1 MAKLKSSRV
10 YGNLTVDDVL
20 LVSTDATITGNLT
33 VLGTTTTVNS
43 TTVTI
48 EGPIVQQGAGAN
60 GAALTSDDGKDRGLD
75 LSYYAGG
82 AQLEA
87 FMGWNTANSE
97 FAFGDNVTIS
107 GDVVS
112 FNTYGNIRALHYIG
126 EGDTLGNITG
136 ANVTG
141 WVKQANYANYAGNVV
156 NASQPNITSV
166 GNLSGLQIGNAST
179 TGNVVIDTNG
189 NITATGSIIAN
200 GAQSNL
206 TIGTALANN
215 SQANIYGNLYV
226 TGTISGSINAT
237 IEAKGSSWDVQYKDN
252 TGNLAGSDAFKFDAS
267 SSNTVT
273 IGTGFTFVGDTGNAN
288 VANSITFQNGGVVGA
303 NVQGSGNGV
312 DLYAPSGS
320 DYVQLNYD
328 DSVFVWANADQI
340 SFDASGSYYANL
352 YTGNGLFEVTNAFS
366 AAGGNLEVDE
376 NGNVNA
382 AGYGSFADLYDTNL
396 TANYIVFPD
405 STGKL
410 KGTAGFAIASNVL
423 SANNF
428 STTDANIQ
436 GNVTLNKTLH
446 TAGNLLTTNSD
457 GNIVDTSITLSS
469 GLLTIGNAN
478 VTGTTTTNKLKITG
492 LNSNSPV
499 SGGILTTDNTGNVTE
514 STDFTYTAS
523 TLFTPNANVSGQV
536 TASNVAVNTISQT
549 QVVFAGAGGL
559 LEGDANITYTIGNST
574 LEVNNINS
582 TGIVYGNVLQT
593 NLSANVVPVLDN
605 NGNLTSD
612 AGLAYYVGNTTLVAN
627 NIVGTTTIKSA
638 NIFDTDLA
646 LHSVVIAGTNGQ
658 LMDDTAGGFA
668 YYTGNATLT
677 SNNVIVSADLTS
689 GNVYANTGNIKAG
702 NIISDNLLYAN
713 GNPWDF
719 AKANGSA
726 TDIQFK
732 SSTGDL
738 QGSSNFTFDPA
749 TSLLTVTGNATVTGN
764 LSANN
769 ANLTTDLYVGGNA
782 NIIGYVKAG
791 DTTITGNLVV
801 TGTTTSVNT
810 TTTQLEDPL
819 IDLGLGANGAALTND
834 DGKDRGAI
842 LHTYNGAT
850 SAKNDIF
857 MGWKDSEGYF
867 VLAQNVTVTNS
878 VVDYGS
884 TDADKQANLADLHL
898 GNIYAYN
905 ANFGGAVFSN
915 GNITLGSGS
924 FLNGDVK
931 GNISGN
937 IKVAGANGSI
947 QFASNVIEHLGSDVT
962 AGNFV
967 VGQHYK
973 IDVPGSTDFTLIGAT
988 NSSSGTYFTA
998 TGVGAGT
1005 GTAKPS
1011 NTYGD
1016 LANDGA
1022 NLEYVAGTL
1031 TVSYAGAGTVVADL
1045 LTGTLTTTAQP
1056 NISSVGTLT
1065 SLSTSG
1071 NISIDNSSPT
1081 NGLLTDNLY
1090 YANGNPWDFMTAAG
1104 STGQLQYHG
1113 SGTDLAASANLTYDD
1128 GTQTLTVVGNIVTG
1142 AGSGGN
1148 ITGANE
1154 IHANY
1159 FYGDGSNLTNVTAEF
1174 VAAANLTGGTLSS
1187 NVTSSS
1193 LTTVG
1198 TLISLEVTG
1207 DITSDTGNITATTGN
1222 VVVTAGSVNVALGD
1236 VNVTSGNVSANNIT
1250 SNALTSTGIVY
1261 TNGSN
1266 TLVTDAMNFSYTAG
1280 SGTLSVANANVTS
1293 NLTVTGNIIDGG
1305 LSTNQ
1310 IAYTASGNVI
1320 TGDTNFTYDGAN
1332 LKVGTNISANVSTG
1346 AIVAANVTSNNV
1358 TATQVVYGDTG
1369 GKLTS
1374 DSGFKYYTGNSTMVA
1389 NNFIASS
1396 SANLGAIGNVTITG
1410 GSDGQYLVAN
1420 GSSGGLKWASV
1431 DAAKISNGTSSVDIP
1446 VTNGN
1451 IQLTSAGNLVVEVT
1465 GLGANV
1471 TGYVTVDGDIQGNN
1485 ITATANITAEGTTD
1499 ATNAVTGTIT
1509 TAGGIS
1515 AQGNIYTGHAI
1526 GFANTPGAN
1535 TDSAAYIQFNAT
1547 ANSLDFI
1554 FN

>member
-1 MAKLKSSRV
+1 MAKLKDTHV
-10 YGNLTVDDVL
+10 YGNININNL
-20 LVSTDATITGNLT
+20 LNVTNDATFSGNATVTGNLT
-33 VLGTTTTVNS
+33 VMGTTTTVNS
-43 TTVTI
+43 NTI
-48 EGPIVQQGAGAN
+48 QVEGPIVQQGSGPN
-60 GAALTSDDGKDRGLD
+60 GTALTNSDGKDRGLQ
-75 LSYYAGG
+75 LSYYDSG
-82 AQLEA
+82 AVDA
-87 FMGWNTANSE
+87 FLGYLPGSNTFTLARD
-97 FAFGDNVTIS
+97 ATIS
-107 GDVVS
+107 SDHVS
-112 FNTYGNIRALHYIG
+112 VNKYGNLNLGTYALANVGHANAAGVITADG
-126 EGDTLGNITG
+126 GGLGNLTG

-141 WVKQANYANYAGNVV
+141 TVANANYASYAGTVTGAV
-156 NASQPNITSV
+156 QGNITDAGNLTSI
-166 GNLSGLQIGNAST
+166 GNLSSLTVGSGAS
-179 TGNVVIDTNG
+179 NVYVDGSG
-189 NITATGSIIAN
+189 NITAGGSISAD
-200 GAQSNL
+200 GNL
-206 TIGTALANN
+206 TIGIASGSGAN
-215 SQANIYGNLYV
+215 SANASIYGNLNV
-226 TGTISGSINAT
+226 TGTITGTINAT
-237 IEAKGSSWDVQYKDN
+237 IEAKGNSWDVQYKDN
-252 TGNLAGSDAFKFDAS
+252 TGNTAGSDAFKFDAS

-288 VANSITFQNGGVVGA
+288 IANSITFQNGGVVGA
-303 NVQGSGNGV
+303 NVQGSGDGV
-312 DLYAPSGS
+312 DLYAPASA

-850 SAKNDIF
+850 RAKNDIF

-905 ANFGGAVFSN
+905 ANFGGVVFSE
-915 GNITLGSGS
+915 GNINLGSGS
-924 FLNGDVK
+924 YLNGDVH

-947 QFASNVIEHLGSDVT
+947 QFAANVT
-962 AGNFV
+962 AHTV
-967 VGQHYK
+967 TVGAASIVSGTTYTIVSH
-973 IDVPGSTDFTLIGAT
+973 GTTDFTAIGAA
-988 NSSSGTYFTA
+988 NNNVGTSFTA
-998 TGVGAGT
+998 TGAGT
-1005 GTAKPS
+1005 GTGTAS
-1011 NTYGD
+1011 YQSTYGD
-1016 LANDGA
+1016 LDNAGG
-1022 NLEYVAGTL
+1022 NLTYDKATGVL
-1031 TVSYAGAGTVVADL
+1031 TVDVGYGGNVVTDH
-1045 LTGTLTTTAQP
+1045 LTGTIETAAQP
-1056 NISSVGTLT
+1056 NITSLGTLT
-1065 SLSTSG
+1065 SLS
-1071 NISIDNSSPT
+1071 
-1081 NGLLTDNLY
+1081 
-1090 YANGNPWDFMTAAG
+1090 
-1104 STGQLQYHG
+1104 
-1113 SGTDLAASANLTYDD
+1113 
-1128 GTQTLTVVGNIVTG
+1128 
-1142 AGSGGN
+1142 
-1148 ITGANE
+1148 
-1154 IHANY
+1154 
-1159 FYGDGSNLTNVTAEF
+1159 
-1174 VAAANLTGGTLSS
+1174 
-1187 NVTSSS
+1187 
-1193 LTTVG
+1193 
-1198 TLISLEVTG
+1198 
-1207 DITSDTGNITATTGN
+1207 
-1222 VVVTAGSVNVALGD
+1222 
-1236 VNVTSGNVSANNIT
+1236 
-1250 SNALTSTGIVY
+1250 
-1261 TNGSN
+1261 
-1266 TLVTDAMNFSYTAG
+1266 
-1280 SGTLSVANANVTS
+1280 
-1293 NLTVTGNIIDGG
+1293 IDGG
-1305 LSTNQ
+1305 NLS
-1310 IAYTASGNVI
+1310 I
-1320 TGDTNFTYDGAN
+1320 
-1332 LKVGTNISANVSTG
+1332 
-1346 AIVAANVTSNNV
+1346 
-1358 TATQVVYGDTG
+1358 
-1369 GKLTS
+1369 
-1374 DSGFKYYTGNSTMVA
+1374 A
-1389 NNFIASS
+1389 NNS
-1396 SANLGAIGNVTITG
+1396 
-1410 GSDGQYLVAN
+1410 
-1420 GSSGGLKWASV
+1420 
-1431 DAAKISNGTSSVDIP
+1431 
-1446 VTNGN
+1446 
-1451 IQLTSAGNLVVEVT
+1451 
-1465 GLGANV
+1465 
-1471 TGYVTVDGDIQGNN
+1471 
-1485 ITATANITAEGTTD
+1485 
-1499 ATNAVTGTIT
+1499 
-1509 TAGGIS
+1509 
-1515 AQGNIYTGHAI
+1515 
-1526 GFANTPGAN
+1526 
-1535 TDSAAYIQFNAT
+1535 
-1547 ANSLDFI
+1547 
-1554 FN
+1554 